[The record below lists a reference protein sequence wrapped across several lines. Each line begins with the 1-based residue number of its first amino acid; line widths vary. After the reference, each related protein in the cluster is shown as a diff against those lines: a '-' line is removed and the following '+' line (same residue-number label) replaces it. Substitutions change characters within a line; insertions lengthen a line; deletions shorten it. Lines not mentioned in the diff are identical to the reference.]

1 MVEWQHNDPEMRA
14 ALLWFPTIKVYEIIM
29 MRFLVAKRAISP
41 LGEAVC
47 SWKCR
52 DKKFLDNTFV
62 QQSSEMFAAGSGADF
77 LRRIAVP
84 AMPSAFRRQHPLPV

>member
-1 MVEWQHNDPEMRA
+1 MMIR
-14 ALLWFPTIKVYEIIM
+14 LLV
-29 MRFLVAKRAISP
+29 VKRAISP
-41 LGEAVC
+41 FEAAVC

-62 QQSSEMFAAGSGADF
+62 QQSSEMFAAESGADF
-77 LRRIAVP
+77 PRRIAIP